1 MAPGYAGYAGSESS
15 SDGARGPQ
23 GNSYCCQIDKQLQ
36 TLLHHQVEQARAEAD
51 DAFSASAHLPPP
63 TYASAAAIGDHT
75 DGEAPLSPS
84 DEVADTTPQRPTVTV
99 SPYSDRHYAQHPLSP
114 GLDTPVLPRR
124 VYVPALITIADA
136 DKSGD
141 SHASLGGANGDGPSD
156 SNGGMSGSMID
167 SRLGSSGSGHAN
179 GSDKPGGSSSSSG
192 YIVYIV
198 RVGDKW
204 EVRHR
209 YSEFESL
216 RRALQRLYPTLIIP
230 PIPEKHSLTQYAVL
244 QSRTKDEPG
253 TIARR
258 KRMLQTFLNRLVR
271 HPILASEHIL
281 HRFLEPGVAW
291 SEVLHS
297 PCLTNLPKNPLHL
310 SPSCVTHRATA
321 TSGAAAGHPD
331 GDDNRDDVNIRYSDR
346 YRDDEEDEDR
356 HATDMEDTR
365 SHGTGS
371 DGETT
376 GTSWADSSPR
386 KPLHSRVG
394 RKAAL
399 APPPN
404 PQVLLS
410 VPIPSGLQPLR
421 QPDPRWVECE
431 YFTNRFAST
440 FHQSI
445 ERQERR
451 VAKKWAEIALDYAEL
466 GAVYNG
472 FSLTEVD
479 ALAGALEKVGQAV
492 DSTFM
497 ATNRMVGQLEADVT
511 EPLHEY
517 SQMAGEIKQVLKYR
531 NLKHLQLEHVSDSL
545 QRKRDLLDDLE
556 IADLEARRLNQVL
569 ERDES
574 VSPTTPQST
583 RHRIRRHTIDEHD
596 GPDRK
601 ADAEGEN
608 DREAAGEPDEAH
620 RPRAK
625 SQSQGP
631 ADDPFEVN
639 FSPTLGHPDLPQPGG
654 DDPWKPV
661 GYSSTTQDDHPFHFS
676 NHEADHRADPLHA
689 DDDETAADQPTSGG
703 HGTRS
708 EPTSPK
714 PGSSTHLHTS
724 TPLTTSATEPLSK
737 SSIFPSGSTILPP
750 KRTTLGSSL
759 IHRLSYKFHGVIDVD
774 PQATRRNTMTKTK
787 DQMAILEEQ
796 QELLTNDLA
805 LINSAVQLDLDQ
817 FQRQKVRDLRDILLA
832 MAKIH
837 IEWARKNKEAWVEV
851 RDEVNQIPN
860 C

>member
-1 MAPGYAGYAGSESS
+1 
-15 SDGARGPQ
+15 
-23 GNSYCCQIDKQLQ
+23 
-36 TLLHHQVEQARAEAD
+36 
-51 DAFSASAHLPPP
+51 
-63 TYASAAAIGDHT
+63 
-75 DGEAPLSPS
+75 
-84 DEVADTTPQRPTVTV
+84 
-99 SPYSDRHYAQHPLSP
+99 
-114 GLDTPVLPRR
+114 
-124 VYVPALITIADA
+124 
-136 DKSGD
+136 
-141 SHASLGGANGDGPSD
+141 
-156 SNGGMSGSMID
+156 MID

-321 TSGAAAGHPD
+321 T
-331 GDDNRDDVNIRYSDR
+331 I
-346 YRDDEEDEDR
+346 
-356 HATDMEDTR
+356 
-365 SHGTGS
+365 
-371 DGETT
+371 
-376 GTSWADSSPR
+376 
-386 KPLHSRVG
+386 
-394 RKAAL
+394 
-399 APPPN
+399 
-404 PQVLLS
+404 LLS

-620 RPRAK
+620 RPQA
-625 SQSQGP
+625 
-631 ADDPFEVN
+631 N
-639 FSPTLGHPDLPQPGG
+639 
-654 DDPWKPV
+654 
-661 GYSSTTQDDHPFHFS
+661 
-676 NHEADHRADPLHA
+676 
-689 DDDETAADQPTSGG
+689 
-703 HGTRS
+703 
-708 EPTSPK
+708 
-714 PGSSTHLHTS
+714 
-724 TPLTTSATEPLSK
+724 
-737 SSIFPSGSTILPP
+737 TILPP